1 MPEWRSTAL
10 YIFIAGAGGSFAA
23 YMDIDHFFRRKK
35 IGFTPIL
42 KFSPSL
48 AFILANGFIAVGL
61 VWWALESEANS
72 AINAVLNVEEPWV
85 KTLVIAL
92 GVPVLLRSRLFT
104 FGDNR
109 SFGINAAYEWVRRG
123 ALRKL
128 NEHSA
133 VIKNQIAKEYAER
146 FADDAGFPEWL
157 RGETVDLVKLFAD
170 EKALAELEGEFA
182 NYGERYKTQTTSVVH
197 CEKIIRLA
205 LDNAGIAVI
214 ESLLKGRSG
223 P

>member
-1 MPEWRSTAL
+1 MPEWLSTAF
-10 YIFIAGAGGSFAA
+10 YIFIAGAGGCFAA

-48 AFILANGFIAVGL
+48 TFILANGFIAVGL
-61 VWWALESEANS
+61 VWWALESEADS
-72 AINAVLNVEEPWV
+72 AINAVLNVEEPWA

-123 ALRKL
+123 ALRRL

-133 VIKNQIAKEYAER
+133 VIKNRIAKQYAGR
-146 FADDAGFPEWL
+146 FAGDAEFPEWL
-157 RGETVDLVKLFAD
+157 REETLALVNPFTD
-170 EKALAELEGEFA
+170 EKALAELKGEFA
-182 NYGERYKTQTTSVVH
+182 NYGERYKTQATSAVH